1 MGEIQKTLPQE
12 LFEDL
17 GDEDEFE
24 RRARIGRFLVL
35 SEMGFFGLATNINLS
50 LAGGDG
56 SWVAQVRKRFSGR
69 YSDVAGCHPADIEV
83 AAEML
88 GVFDDIY
95 DVEAVD
101 D

>member
-1 MGEIQKTLPQE
+1 METKQTLPPE

-17 GDEDEFE
+17 TDEDEFE

-35 SEMGFFGLATNINLS
+35 SEMGFFGINTNIDLS
-50 LAGGDG
+50 LAQGNG

-69 YSDVAGCHPADIEV
+69 YGDVAGCHPADLEV

-95 DVEAVD
+95 DMEALND
-101 D
+101 